1 MHFAFAIFKYFPY
14 GGIQRDMMKIA
25 REMVRRGH
33 RITIFTLRWQ
43 APDLDEV
50 GLEVE
55 VMPIV
60 GLARHDQYDRFA
72 QDVNK
77 VVRAGHFD
85 QVFGFNKMA
94 GLDVYYAG
102 DSCYKAKANTQRSAW
117 YRLLPRYKSFFAAE
131 KAVFDVHSATEILC
145 ISDIE
150 VPRFRHHYLTAA
162 QRFHS
167 LPPGI
172 ERDRIAPPNL
182 AEVRKDFRAEL
193 QIAADEF
200 MLLFIGSGFIK
211 KGLDR
216 ALLAV
221 AALPLEIRRRVKM
234 FVIGRDKAEAFE
246 RMAMRL
252 GLKNQITFYAEGRDD
267 VPSFLFSADALLHP
281 AYDEAAGMVIV
292 EAMLAGLPALVT
304 KDCGY
309 AKYLSDYDAGIVL
322 ANPFSQLALNEA
334 LVELL
339 TSDERETWVANGLS
353 AADNPALFQM
363 VEQIADKLE
372 RFAQAKKPKLVFCLY
387 RYFPYGG
394 LQRDFMRIALACQ
407 QADYDI
413 VVYCIRWFGDIPPGF
428 TVVSVPVLGVV
439 NHVRYQQ
446 FADVVAAEI
455 PWQRPQAVIGFNK
468 IPGLDVYYAADPCFA
483 KKAQTMRSEVYRRTQ
498 RSKHM
503 LKFEHA
509 VFNQQSHTQVMLLT
523 EAQQEDFV
531 EYYQTPNDRFHQ
543 LPPGISR
550 DRQRPDDWQRGRSRV
565 RAEFDI
571 GEQEFLL
578 LLVGS
583 GFITKGL
590 DRAFI
595 ALAALPEDIRTRTK
609 FLVIGEDNP
618 NAFLRQARQL
628 GVVDS
633 VIIQSGRDDIADI
646 LQAADLMVHPAYMES
661 GGLVLIEAII
671 AGLPVI
677 ATEVCGFAHYITDAQ
692 AGRVVSEP
700 FQQAELNQFVSGALA
715 DPDQRRLWSG
725 SGVSFG
731 RVHEELYDM
740 PRHALEVIE
749 GVVSRLQQTNETN
762 T

>member
-1 MHFAFAIFKYFPY
+1 MHFAFPIFKYFPY
-14 GGIQRDMMKIA
+14 GGIQRDMMKVA

-43 APDLDEV
+43 APDLDEA
-50 GLEVE
+50 GIEVE
-55 VMPIV
+55 VMPVV
-60 GLARHDQYDRFA
+60 GLTRHDQYDRFA
-72 QDVNK
+72 EDVNK
-77 VVRAGHFD
+77 AVRAGSFD
-85 QVFGFNKMA
+85 QVMGFNKMA

-102 DSCYKAKANTQRSAW
+102 DSCYIEKANTQRSAW

-131 KAVFDVHSATEILC
+131 KAVFDVHSTTEILC
-145 ISDIE
+145 ISDVE
-150 VPRFRHHYLTAA
+150 VPRYRHHYRTAA
-162 QRFHS
+162 ERFHT

-182 AEVRKDFRAEL
+182 AAVRQEFRDEL
-193 QIAADEF
+193 QIAADEL
-200 MLLFIGSGFIK
+200 MLLFVGSGFIK

-234 FVIGRDKAEAFE
+234 FVIGRDKADAFE

-252 GLKNQITFYAEGRDD
+252 GLKNQITFYSEGRDD

-281 AYDEAAGMVIV
+281 AYDEAAGMVII

-309 AKYLSDYDAGIVL
+309 AKYLSDYNAGIVL
-322 ANPFSQLALNEA
+322 ANPFSQIALNEA

-339 TSDERETWVANGLS
+339 TSNERETWAANGLR
-353 AADNPALFQM
+353 AAENPALFQM
-363 VEQIADKLE
+363 VEQMADKLE
-372 RFAQAKKPKLVFCLY
+372 AFAKAQKPKLVFCLY

-407 QADYDI
+407 QAGYDI
-413 VVYCIRWFGDIPPGF
+413 VVYCIGWFGDIPAGF
-428 TVVSVPVLGVV
+428 KVISVSVPGVV

-446 FADVVAAEI
+446 FADVVAAKI

-468 IPGLDVYYAADPCFA
+468 IPGLDVYYAADPCYA
-483 KKAQTMRSEVYRRTQ
+483 KKAQTMRSGIYRRTQ
-498 RSKHM
+498 RYKHM
-503 LKFEHA
+503 SQFEHA
-509 VFNQQSHTQVMLLT
+509 VFNERSNTQVMLLT
-523 EAQQEDFV
+523 GAQQEDF
-531 EYYQTPNDRFHQ
+531 EAYYQTPSHRMHQ
-543 LPPGISR
+543 LPPGVSR
-550 DRQRPDDWQRGRSRV
+550 DRRRSDDWQQSRSRV
-565 RAEFDI
+565 RAEFGV

-590 DRAFI
+590 DRALI
-595 ALAALPEDIRTRTK
+595 ALAALPEEVRSRTK
-609 FLVIGEDNP
+609 FLVIGQDNP

-628 GVVDS
+628 GVAEA
-633 VIIQSGRDDIADI
+633 VIVQSGRDDIADV

-692 AGRVVSEP
+692 SGCVVSEP
-700 FQQAELNQFVSGALA
+700 FQQAELNQFVSDALA
-715 DPDQRRLWSG
+715 DPEQRRLWTE

-731 RVHEELYDM
+731 REHEELYDM
-740 PRHALEVIE
+740 PRHALEIIE
-749 GVVSRLQQTNETN
+749 GVVSRRQQTTETN